1 MNILNRALWIFTS
14 PYRVFDDIRE
24 RRVQW
29 WQPWIVASLLYM
41 LIMWIAMPIQRVA
54 MEFHPTMTS
63 EQIDRQIEGMEKF
76 GFVGIVMAP
85 AGLLI
90 LTLIFAGISYIA
102 VTMSSRSATF
112 KQYFTL
118 CFYVGIV
125 SMVGQ
130 LVSALIVR
138 LRGVENIASLEDT
151 QMSLSLRLLAPDS
164 AVARGV
170 FSSIEFFAMWSL
182 VLLVLGLTRIFGM
195 SRGQSIVVAIILW
208 IFSAG
213 ALVVTEIFAGFNG

>member
-1 MNILNRALWIFTS
+1 MNILKRALWIFTS

-41 LIMWIAMPIQRVA
+41 LIMWIAMPIQRVG

-85 AGLLI
+85 AGLLVM
-90 LTLIFAGISYIA
+90 TLIFAGISYIA
-102 VTMSSRSATF
+102 VTMASRSATF

-118 CFYVGIV
+118 CLYTGIV
-125 SMVGQ
+125 SMIGQ

-138 LRGVENIASLEDT
+138 LRGIENIASLEDT

-170 FSSIEFFAMWSL
+170 FSSIEFFAIWSL

-195 SRGQSIVVAIILW
+195 SRGQSIVVAVVLW
-208 IFSAG
+208 ILTA
-213 ALVVTEIFAGFNG
+213 AMLVATELFVGMSG